1 MVLFLIDDPSK
12 TDSAVKITAVWRG
25 FLCCNRFCFFYVE
38 KVSVHAGLQGGRKQN
53 RKILDNGGVFCYNLT
68 KYVRACLKNIHY
80 AVNILR
86 TLQKRELE
94 MKKSIRNRVGIFIAV
109 VLFMTVLPVKAGEH
123 KLEIQFF
130 YNNACASCKE
140 EEKIFDL
147 FNQCL
152 TPEEK
157 SRVTYE
163 IRTYNTFQLEDK
175 KKFDEVCETA
185 DEEQAEKGRL
195 PVLIV
200 GSRWIWGYENI
211 EKNLK
216 EAFFS
221 EGEETGRIPDDSG
234 NTSEST
240 GEVSGDSG
248 KISKD
253 QEKQPGNI
261 GEVSGDSGK
270 PSESIGEEAG
280 IPGENSEDQEK
291 QSEDS
296 SEDTKS
302 DVNAL
307 IGQLKKK
314 HRDPKQNFVVYF
326 STYSCSDC
334 EKVKE
339 YLQKSGAGDVF
350 ELKEYNIAE
359 ENYVMLVQEFFRHY
373 QVPKEKQKVPAV
385 FYGESY
391 LTGAED
397 ICDMFSEELADGK
410 AKFAVFDQFTGTAS
424 LQKAANGVTGRDFF
438 TFALSGFLAGFNP
451 CAVSMLLMLLSILL
465 TTDTSVLKS
474 GLLYLAGKYI
484 TYFAIG
490 AGIYY
495 AVSWINQ
502 GAFEKARAVINLGIT
517 VLFLLA
523 AIFYFIDFWNVKK
536 KEYGKIKMQLPAK
549 LRGWN
554 HRLIKR
560 VSAATPVVLLF
571 VVFGLGIAI
580 SLGEFFCTGQIYM
593 ANILYLMKNAA
604 GNTLR
609 ISLLFVL
616 YVTCMCLPSLIFILV
631 ISRTKNVNRVSGFML
646 RHMGAVKL
654 FNAVL
659 FLGFAVYFLLL

>member
-1 MVLFLIDDPSK
+1 MKNRWAVFIEDPSQVCSVLQSLLFGR
-12 TDSAVKITAVWRG
+12 D
-25 FLCCNRFCFFYVE
+25 FLCSLEKQAYFFVE
-38 KVSVHAGLQGGRKQN
+38 KLSIHAEVQNGRKPN
-53 RKILDNGGVFCYNLT
+53 GKLLDNGGVFCYNLT
-68 KYVRACLKNIHY
+68 KYVRACLKNIHL
-80 AVNILR
+80 AVNILN
-86 TLQKRELE
+86 THKKREYE
-94 MKKSIRNRVGIFIAV
+94 MEKCIRNRVGILIAI
-109 VLFMTVLPVKAGEH
+109 VLFMTVLPVKAGEN

-140 EEKIFDL
+140 EDKIFEI
-147 FNQCL
+147 FNRCL

-175 KKFDEVCETA
+175 MKFDEVCKTA
-185 DEEQAEKGRL
+185 DEEQVEKGRL

-200 GSRWIWGYENI
+200 GTRWIWGYEDI

-221 EGEETGRIPDDSG
+221 G
-234 NTSEST
+234 
-240 GEVSGDSG
+240 
-248 KISKD
+248 
-253 QEKQPGNI
+253 
-261 GEVSGDSGK
+261 
-270 PSESIGEEAG
+270 
-280 IPGENSEDQEK
+280 
-291 QSEDS
+291 SEDS
-296 SEDTKS
+296 DE
-302 DVNAL
+302 
-307 IGQLKKK
+307 
-314 HRDPKQNFVVYF
+314 DPKGTKEVTGETDTDIITLLAELKSKNRKPNQNFVVYF

-334 EKVKE
+334 EKVKDF
-339 YLQKSGAGDVF
+339 LQEKGAGDAF
-350 ELKEYNIAE
+350 ELKEYNIAD
-359 ENYVMLVQEFFRHY
+359 ENYVLLVQEFFRQY

-397 ICDMFSEELADGK
+397 ICDNFSEKLDGGW
-410 AKFAVFDQFTGTAS
+410 AKYEDFDRFTDAAS
-424 LQKAANGVTGRDFF
+424 LQKEADGVTGRDFF

-502 GAFEKARAVINLGIT
+502 GAFAKAREAINLGIT
-517 VLFLLA
+517 VLFLVA
-523 AIFYFIDFWNVKK
+523 AVFYFIDFWNVRK
-536 KEYGKIKMQLPAK
+536 KEYGKIRMQLPAK

-560 VSAATPVVLLF
+560 VQAATPMVLLF

-604 GNTLR
+604 GNMMG

-631 ISRTKNVNRVSGFML
+631 ISKTKNVNRVSGFML

>member
-1 MVLFLIDDPSK
+1 MGLFLIDDPSE
-12 TDSAVKITAVWRG
+12 TDSVVKSTAVWRG
-25 FLCCNRFCFFYVE
+25 FFMLKRIHAYFYVE
-38 KVSVHAGLQGGRKQN
+38 KVSVHAGLQSGRKRN
-53 RKILDNGGVFCYNLT
+53 GKLLDNRGVFCYNLT
-68 KYVRACLKNIHY
+68 KYVRACLKNIHL
-80 AVNILR
+80 AVNILS
-86 TLQKRELE
+86 TLQKREYE
-94 MKKSIRNRVGIFIAV
+94 MRKSIRNRVGIFIAV
-109 VLFMTVLPVKAGEH
+109 VLFMSVLPVKAGEQ

-140 EEKIFDL
+140 EDKIFDL

-185 DEEQAEKGRL
+185 DEEQVEKGRL

-221 EGEETGRIPDDSG
+221 EGEETGRIPDNPG
-234 NTSEST
+234 KQSES
-240 GEVSGDSG
+240 
-248 KISKD
+248 
-253 QEKQPGNI
+253 I
-261 GEVSGDSGK
+261 GEVSGESGK
-270 PSESIGEEAG
+270 IL
-280 IPGENSEDQEK
+280 EDQEK
-291 QSEDS
+291 QSEYS
-296 SEDTKS
+296 SEDTES

-314 HRDPKQNFVVYF
+314 HRDPSQNFVVYF

-339 YLQKSGAGDVF
+339 FLQKSGAGDVF

-359 ENYVMLVQEFFRHY
+359 ENYVMLVQEFFRQY

-397 ICDMFSEELADGK
+397 ICDKFSEELADGM
-410 AKFAVFDQFTGTAS
+410 AEFEDFDRFTDTAS

-438 TFALSGFLAGFNP
+438 TFALSGFIAGFNP

-502 GAFEKARAVINLGIT
+502 GAFEKARAAINLGIT

-554 HRLIKR
+554 HRLIKQ

-604 GNTLR
+604 GNTLG

>member
-1 MVLFLIDDPSK
+1 MLKRIH
-12 TDSAVKITAVWRG
+12 AY
-25 FLCCNRFCFFYVE
+25 FYVE
-38 KVSVHAGLQGGRKQN
+38 KVSVHAGLQSGRKRN
-53 RKILDNGGVFCYNLT
+53 GKLLDNRGVFCYNLT
-68 KYVRACLKNIHY
+68 KYVRACLKNIHL
-80 AVNILR
+80 AVNILS
-86 TLQKRELE
+86 TLQKREYE
-94 MKKSIRNRVGIFIAV
+94 MRKSIRNRVGIFIAV
-109 VLFMTVLPVKAGEH
+109 VLFMSVLPVKAGEH

-157 SRVTYE
+157 SRVSYE

-175 KKFDEVCETA
+175 KKFDEVCETT
-185 DEEQAEKGRL
+185 DEEQVEKGRL

-221 EGEETGRIPDDSG
+221 EGEETGRIPDNLG
-234 NTSEST
+234 KQSES
-240 GEVSGDSG
+240 
-248 KISKD
+248 
-253 QEKQPGNI
+253 I
-261 GEVSGDSGK
+261 GEVSGESGK
-270 PSESIGEEAG
+270 IL
-280 IPGENSEDQEK
+280 EDQEK

-296 SEDTKS
+296 SEDTES

-314 HRDPKQNFVVYF
+314 HRNPNQNFVVYF

-339 YLQKSGAGDVF
+339 FLQKSGAGDVF
-350 ELKEYNIAE
+350 ELMEYNIAE
-359 ENYVMLVQEFFRHY
+359 ENYVMLVQEFFRQY

-391 LTGAED
+391 LAGAKD
-397 ICDMFSEELADGK
+397 ICDKFSEELADGK
-410 AKFAVFDQFTGTAS
+410 AEFEDFDRFTDTAS

-502 GAFEKARAVINLGIT
+502 GAFEKARAAINLGIT

-604 GNTLR
+604 GNTLG

>member
-1 MVLFLIDDPSK
+1 M
-12 TDSAVKITAVWRG
+12 R
-25 FLCCNRFCFFYVE
+25 
-38 KVSVHAGLQGGRKQN
+38 
-53 RKILDNGGVFCYNLT
+53 
-68 KYVRACLKNIHY
+68 
-80 AVNILR
+80 
-86 TLQKRELE
+86 
-94 MKKSIRNRVGIFIAV
+94 KSIRNRVGIFIAV
-109 VLFMTVLPVKAGEH
+109 VLFMSVLPVKAGEH

-140 EEKIFDL
+140 EDKIFDL

-152 TPEEK
+152 TTEEK

-185 DEEQAEKGRL
+185 DEEQVEKGRL

-221 EGEETGRIPDDSG
+221 EGEEAGRIPDNPG
-234 NTSEST
+234 KQSES
-240 GEVSGDSG
+240 
-248 KISKD
+248 
-253 QEKQPGNI
+253 I
-261 GEVSGDSGK
+261 GEVSGESGK
-270 PSESIGEEAG
+270 IL
-280 IPGENSEDQEK
+280 EDQEK

-296 SEDTKS
+296 GEDTES

-307 IGQLKKK
+307 IGQLKSK
-314 HRDPKQNFVVYF
+314 HRDPNQNFVVYF

-339 YLQKSGAGDVF
+339 FLQKSGAGDVF

-359 ENYVMLVQEFFRHY
+359 ENYVMLVQEFFRQY

-397 ICDMFSEELADGK
+397 ICDKFSEELADGK
-410 AKFAVFDQFTGTAS
+410 AEFEDFDRFTDTAS

-490 AGIYY
+490 AGIYF

-502 GAFEKARAVINLGIT
+502 GAFEKARAAINLGIT

-604 GNTLR
+604 GNTLG